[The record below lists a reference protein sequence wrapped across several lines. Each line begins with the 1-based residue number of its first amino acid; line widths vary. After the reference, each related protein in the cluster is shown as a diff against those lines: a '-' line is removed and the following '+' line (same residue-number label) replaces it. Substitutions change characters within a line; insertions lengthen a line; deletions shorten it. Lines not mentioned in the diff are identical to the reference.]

1 MLQSHYPYFARKEA
15 PKDEESYNAQI
26 LIRAGFI
33 EKIMAG
39 VYAFLPLG
47 LRVLRNIERIVREEM
62 DTMGAHELLLPV
74 LSPKENWQKTGRWDS
89 LDVLFKL
96 NARDKKEYA
105 LGPTHEE
112 IVVPVGQKAILSYR
126 DLPLGLYQIQTKFR
140 DEPRAKSGL
149 LRGREFLM
157 KDLYSFHAT
166 VEDLESY
173 YAQALVVYK
182 KIFSRLGLTA
192 LQVEASGGTFSQY
205 SHEFQVLTE
214 NGEDTIIHC
223 PACGFAQ
230 NREINTQQ
238 EGDAC
243 PHCGKPVHVSAGS
256 EVGNIFQLKT
266 KYATPFGLTYTD
278 AQGATH
284 EVQMGC
290 YGIGISRLMGILAEI
305 YHDDKG
311 LLWPESTAPFR
322 VHLVVLYGQDEAQN
336 KLLQEKA
343 SALYASLQSHAL
355 ETLFDDRMNISA
367 GQKFA
372 ESDLMGIPYRLVI
385 SQKTGEKVEVKKR
398 NEQEMN
404 MVDFSDVIQYVS
416 IKQEIDMTQ

>member
-1 MLQSHYPYFARKEA
+1 MLQSQYPYFARKEA

-62 DTMGAHELLLPV
+62 DAAGAHEVLLPV
-74 LSPKENWQKTGRWDS
+74 LSPKENWQKTGRWES

-96 NARDKKEYA
+96 ISREKKEYA

-112 IVVPVGQKAILSYR
+112 IIVPVGQKAIFSYR
-126 DLPLGLYQIQTKFR
+126 DLPFGLYQIQTKFR

-157 KDLYSFHAT
+157 KDLYSFHT
-166 VEDLESY
+166 SVEDLEVY
-173 YAQALVVYK
+173 YKNMLAVYK
-182 KIFSRLGLTA
+182 KIFSRLGLEA
-192 LQVEASGGTFSQY
+192 LQVEASGGTFSKY
-205 SHEFQVLTE
+205 SHEFQVLTP

-223 PACGFAQ
+223 SACGFAQ

-243 PHCGKPVHVSAGS
+243 PTCGTPVHISAGS

-266 KYATPFGLTYTD
+266 KYSTPFGLSYTD
-278 AQGATH
+278 AQGVTQ

-290 YGIGISRLMGILAEI
+290 YGIGISRLMGILAEV

-311 LLWPESTAPFR
+311 LLWPKSVAPFHA
-322 VHLVVLYGQDEAQN
+322 HLLALLGQDEEQN
-336 KLLQEKA
+336 NA
-343 SALYASLQSHAL
+343 IRSQSMRVYEFL
-355 ETLFDDRMNISA
+355 KSKGIEIIFDDRANVSA

-372 ESDLMGIPYRLVI
+372 ESDLVGIPVRLVV
-385 SQKTGEKVEVKKR
+385 SQKTGDKVEIKR
-398 NEQEMN
+398 RGDEKSVL
-404 MVDFSDVIQYVS
+404 VDLSDIMPYVS
-416 IKQEIDMTQ
+416 